1 MSKKLK
7 LSGLLALTAFALPL
21 SFSLPTHAQTAS
33 TVMIE
38 AFTSK
43 GEATGTCLSNP
54 DVGGWVL
61 KNCNKTDPLQQFSFD
76 RKIGLTQGAMIS
88 QKTAAGVKCIA
99 VLFNPSNP
107 IKVNSIVAKGD
118 CNSTGSSVKWLLNN
132 KQLVLSD
139 ATPSTNTKFC
149 LTANASLGTNIR
161 VGDCS
166 QPATLT
172 NWVVKANP

>member
-1 MSKKLK
+1 MKLDH
-7 LSGLLALTAFALPL
+7 LTIVVLAAISSVLAQ
-21 SFSLPTHAQTAS
+21 SVSAQTTS

-43 GEATGTCLSNP
+43 GEAIGTCLTNP
-54 DVGGWVL
+54 DVGGWTL
-61 KNCNKTDPLQQFSFD
+61 KTCNKTDPLQQFSFD
-76 RKIGLTQGAMIS
+76 RKIGLTQGTTIS
-88 QKTAAGVKCIA
+88 QKTTAGVKCVA
-99 VLFNPSNP
+99 VLYNSSNP
-107 IKVNSIVAKGD
+107 IKVNSIVAKSD

-132 KQLVLSD
+132 RQLVLTD
-139 ATPSTNTKFC
+139 VTPPTNTKFC

-172 NWVVKANP
+172 NWVVKPNP